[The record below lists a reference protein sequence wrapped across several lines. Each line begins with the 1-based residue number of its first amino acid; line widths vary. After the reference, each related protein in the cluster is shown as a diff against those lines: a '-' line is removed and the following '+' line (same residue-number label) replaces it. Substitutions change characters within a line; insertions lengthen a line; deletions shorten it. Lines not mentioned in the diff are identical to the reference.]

1 MPDCLI
7 ISSDAVDLAREIER
21 ISEIPIEIR
30 PCFSA
35 EQAVSEYGGE
45 TILFGKPA
53 MIAQALPEMPG
64 VEWVQSSWAGVEP
77 LLNFERRDYLL
88 TGIKGV
94 FGPQMSE
101 YVFGHLLA
109 FELRLSEREARQK
122 KKEWY
127 QARSGTLH
135 GKRLG
140 IMGTGSIG
148 RHIARTATAFGMT
161 VSGLSRTGEAV
172 SGFDSV
178 EPSHRING
186 WLGDLDYLV
195 STLPRTPQ
203 TNHLLNEKTLALLP
217 GHCFLVNVGRSN
229 VLDEAALFDALK
241 NRRLGGAALD
251 VFEQEPLPE
260 DSPLWHCPGL
270 SITAHISAISHPG
283 LIAPIFVE
291 NYRRYREGLELKY
304 QVDFSSG
311 Y

>member
-7 ISSDAVDLAREIER
+7 ISSDAADLAREIER
-21 ISEIPIEIR
+21 ISEIPIETR
-30 PCFSA
+30 PCISA
-35 EQAVSEYGGE
+35 EQAVGEYGGE
-45 TILFGKPA
+45 TILFGQPA

-64 VEWVQSSWAGVEP
+64 VDWVQSSWAGVEP
-77 LLNFERRDYLL
+77 LLNFERRDYRL

-109 FELRLSEREARQK
+109 FELRLSERAARQQN
-122 KKEWY
+122 KEWY

-148 RHIARTATAFGMT
+148 RHIARTARAFGMT
-161 VSGLSRTGEAV
+161 VSGLSRTGEETP
-172 SGFDSV
+172 GFDSV
-178 EPSHRING
+178 EPSNRIDG
-186 WLGDLDYLV
+186 WLGNLDYLV
-195 STLPRTPQ
+195 ATLPRTPQ

-217 GHCFLVNVGRSN
+217 AHCFLVNVGRSN
-229 VLDEAALFDALK
+229 VLDEAALVDALR

-291 NYRRYREGLELKY
+291 NYRRYRAGLELKY
-304 QVDFSSG
+304 RVDFEAG